1 MSTANPT
8 LPWFTRPI
16 ILASK
21 SPRRQQLLQSAG
33 IPFQLKPLDVEE
45 DFPEEMAVEQVA
57 AFLARKKAQAA
68 AAAGFIKDQEII
80 LAADSIVVLGDIIFG
95 KPKDYEDAV
104 DILKNLSG
112 NIHRVITGVCL
123 LSRDKERTFSGISK
137 VHFATLS
144 REEIDFYLENYQPYD
159 KAGAY
164 AIQEWIGMCK
174 IQRIEGTYSNI
185 MGLPMEQVYRELM
198 RF

>member
-1 MSTANPT
+1 MSTEKPS
-8 LPWFTRPI
+8 LPWLKRPL

-21 SPRRQQLLQSAG
+21 SPRRQQLLKQAG
-33 IPFQLKPLDVEE
+33 IPFQLETMDVPE
-45 DFPEEMAVEQVA
+45 DFPEEMPVGDVA
-57 AFLARKKAQAA
+57 AFLAQKKARAA
-68 AAAGFIKDQEII
+68 AAFIKDQEIV
-80 LAADSIVVLGDIIFG
+80 LAADSIVVLGETIFG
-95 KPKDYEDAV
+95 KPRDYEDAV
-104 DILKNLSG
+104 RILKNLSG

-123 LSRDKERTFSGISK
+123 LSKERERTFSGISK

-164 AIQEWIGMCK
+164 AIQEWIGLAK

-185 MGLPMEQVYRELM
+185 MGLPMEMVYRELM

>member
-1 MSTANPT
+1 MSTEFPN
-8 LPWFTRPI
+8 LPWLKRPI

-21 SPRRQQLLQSAG
+21 SPRRQQLLQQAG
-33 IPFQLKPLDVEE
+33 IPYRLELLEVEE
-45 DFPEEMAVEQVA
+45 DFPEDMPVGDVA

-68 AAAGFIKDQEII
+68 ASFIKDQEIV
-80 LAADSIVVLGDIIFG
+80 LAADSIVVLGDKIYG
-95 KPKDYEDAV
+95 KPRDYEDAV
-104 DILKNLSG
+104 HILKNLSG

-123 LSRDKERTFSGISK
+123 LSKERERTFSGISK

-144 REEIDFYLENYQPYD
+144 QEEIDFYLTHYKPYD

-164 AIQEWIGMCK
+164 AIQEWIGLSK
-174 IQRIEGTYSNI
+174 IRQIEGTYSNI

-198 RF
+198 KF